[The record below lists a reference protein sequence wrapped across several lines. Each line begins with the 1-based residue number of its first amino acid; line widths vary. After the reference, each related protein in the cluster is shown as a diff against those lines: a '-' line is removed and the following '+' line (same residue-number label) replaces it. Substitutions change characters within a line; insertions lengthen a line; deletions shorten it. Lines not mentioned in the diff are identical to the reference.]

1 MAIMEFSQALMNAA
15 VPKMFSPNGSSS
27 SSQSEVTA
35 AACSFFPYAPSS
47 TYPNTVTGIH
57 IMKGT
62 PPTNFAGLT
71 SFSVRSAD
79 RLVSFLGTDTFAG
92 SGTTSNKFTLST
104 TNKAAVASGTATW
117 FWAIGTSSV
126 GTSTSTIWQ
135 QFIGNVGVTG
145 SGADL
150 EISDINIVTGEVYRA
165 TALTIIMPSTFVV

>member
-15 VPKMFSPNGSSS
+15 VLTMFSPNLGNTN
-27 SSQSEVTA
+27 SESESTGA
-35 AACSFFPYAPSS
+35 AMSFFPYAPSS
-47 TYPNTVTGIH
+47 SYPNTVTGIH

-92 SGTTSNKFTLST
+92 SGFTNNKFTLST
-104 TNKAAVASGTATW
+104 VNKAAVESGTAAW
-117 FWAIGTSSV
+117 FWAIGTATPGS
-126 GTSTSTIWQ
+126 STSTIWQ
-135 QFIGNVGVTG
+135 QFIGTVGATG

-150 EISDINIVTGEVYRA
+150 EISSTDIVTGDIYRA

>member
-1 MAIMEFSQALMNAA
+1 MAIMEFSQNLMNGA
-15 VPKMFSPNGSSS
+15 VSAMFGPGF
-27 SSQSEVTA
+27 SQAETVA
-35 AACSFFPYAPSS
+35 AAMTFFPYALLSS
-47 TYPNTVTGIH
+47 YPNTVCGIH

-62 PPTNFAGLT
+62 PPTDFTGLT

-79 RLVSFLGTDTFAG
+79 RLVSFLATDTFAG
-92 SGTTSNKFTLST
+92 SGYSNNKFTLIT

-117 FWAIGTSSV
+117 FWAVGTASM

-150 EISDINIVTGEVYRA
+150 EISSTDIVTGDIYRA
-165 TALTIIMPSTFVV
+165 TALTIILPSTFVV